1 LIVKQINISTSE
13 GDMGILAGH
22 IPSIL
27 QLRPGA
33 LVVIPES
40 NDTSSGGQGETKGDV
55 FFASGGFVTVNPDS
69 TVQIAALEAVRL
81 EEVSRERVEVGL
93 KDAQE
98 RIGRASNKNVNDP
111 EGVDAQIH
119 AEVFQ
124 ALSYALGKYQS

>member
-1 LIVKQINISTSE
+1 
-13 GDMGILAGH
+13 MGILAGH

-33 LVVIPES
+33 LVVIPEG
-40 NDTSSGGQGETKGDV
+40 NGATTGNKGEAKEDI

-69 TVQIAALEAVRL
+69 TVQIAALEAVKL

-98 RIGRASNKNVNDP
+98 RVGRTSNKNVNDP
-111 EGVDAQIH
+111 ERVDAHIH